1 MESYSEIPAIWDLT
15 SPDSAHPGEQDFF
28 EILQKQFAPV
38 QTNGG
43 ISGFPAFMDGV
54 NPQNLSLFPLSNLT
68 PSSTSDDSNSPSPPT
83 THQEAPQ
90 DGNAEDPTLKR
101 KASTDKLESEP
112 NNKTQHT
119 GEVYFNVCTAQSS
132 FPLLKP
138 RPINELQQLRH
149 RVRGASLQDRMYE
162 IWHVI
167 IS

>member
-1 MESYSEIPAIWDLT
+1 LTSLLLVPIIRTYGIVSELPAIWDLT
-15 SPDSAHPGEQDFF
+15 NPDSAHPGEQDFF

-43 ISGFPAFMDGV
+43 ISGFPTFMDGV

-68 PSSTSDDSNSPSPPT
+68 PSSTSEDSSPSPPT

-101 KASTDKLESEP
+101 KASTNKLESEP

-119 GEVYFNVCTAQSS
+119 GEAYFKAFIALSS
-132 FPLLKP
+132 YLF
-138 RPINELQQLRH
+138 
-149 RVRGASLQDRMYE
+149 
-162 IWHVI
+162 
-167 IS
+167 